1 MLRAVPRSLFDFS
14 LFPILEAQNMF
25 LDRRIIIFDLDGTLI
40 DSLGVWSQVDQE
52 LLKRLTDGRVQI
64 SEDEAGHLRMSAMKK
79 YGEGSDAYLKYMAD
93 MKAAFGLPGTPE
105 EIHRQRY
112 ELAQE
117 FLRTRVDYR
126 PGAPEVLKA
135 LKRAGKTL
143 AIATTTRR
151 RNIDTY
157 SKENQK
163 LLAAA
168 PFSDFFDLIVT
179 RDDVAHVKPDP
190 EAFFKILEHFSA
202 RPEECL
208 MVEDALPGILGAR
221 AAGIDSVVLAER
233 HSETSAEVLRGH
245 AAAYYENHGEIL
257 RAIEEEAVS
266 VHR

>member
-1 MLRAVPRSLFDFS
+1 
-14 LFPILEAQNMF
+14 MF

-52 LLKRLTDGRVQI
+52 LLRRLTSGRVRI
-64 SEDEAGHLRMSAMKK
+64 SEVEAGRLRMNAMKK

-93 MKAAFGLPGTPE
+93 MKASFGLPGTPE

-112 ELAQE
+112 ELAQA
-117 FLRTRVDYR
+117 FLRTRVEYR

-157 SKENQK
+157 SKENEK
-163 LLAAA
+163 LNEAA
-168 PFSDFFDLIVT
+168 PFADYFDLIVT
-179 RDDVAHVKPDP
+179 RDDVARVKPDP
-190 EAFFKILEHFSA
+190 EAFLKILAHFSA

-221 AAGIDSVVLAER
+221 AAGIDSVVVAER
-233 HSETSAEVLRGH
+233 HSETAREVLQAH
-245 AAAYYENHGEIL
+245 AIAFFENHGEIL
-257 RAIEEEAVS
+257 KAIESEL
-266 VHR
+266 H